1 MQKALVE
8 QNNRDLLASPEMLS
22 EGFSLGKSPTNLSKG
37 QISDSQ
43 SQQKINNCCKAVAV
57 QSN

>member
-1 MQKALVE
+1 VE